1 LLVFGGTRL
10 DAADKPVEYTSV
22 RQIREDETLL
32 RDWQLQGEYLG
43 EFDGQKLGLQLI
55 ADGGGKFRSVV
66 YLGGLPGDGWNTG
79 ELRILGKAEISGE
92 SGLKIEL
99 VKTDPQDDS
108 ISTPQKL
115 DAAFTIKRAEA
126 GTQNANGAVRQAT
139 VNVIFIE
146 AKYDDKPIKFEKTS
160 RRSPTFNAKAPE
172 GALVIFDG
180 TNVEQFVPGARI
192 NETPQGQGQS
202 QRQGQGQR
210 RFGNFLWSEAQTKPF
225 DIDRPY
231 TLHLEFL
238 TSYMPTSRGQGRS
251 NSGVYINEAY
261 ECQVLDSFG
270 LELANNECG
279 GFYQIKS
286 PDINVCYPPLTWQT
300 YDIDFVPP
308 KYDGD
313 KKVANAK
320 VSVKQNGV
328 TIHKDVELPHQTPGR
343 KDEKHEPRGLYL
355 QGHGNNVQY
364 RNIWLKYND

>member
-1 LLVFGGTRL
+1 MTKQLFKNTIFGLASVCLLVFGGTL
-10 DAADKPVEYTSV
+10 ISAADKTVEYTSV
-22 RQIREDETLL
+22 QQVFQDESAQQDF
-32 RDWQLQGEYLG
+32 RLQGEYTA
-43 EFDGQKLGLQLI
+43 EYDGQKLGLQLI

-66 YLGGLPGDGWNTG
+66 YIGGLPGDGWNPG
-79 ELRILGKAEISGE
+79 ELRIFGKAEISGE
-92 SGLKIEL
+92 NGLKIEL
-99 VKTDPQDDS
+99 AKTNPQYDS

-115 DAAFTIKRAEA
+115 EAIFKIEQREQSQREQNRRGLRRLVIETKYQGNSIVFT
-126 GTQNANGAVRQAT
+126 
-139 VNVIFIE
+139 
-146 AKYDDKPIKFEKTS
+146 KTA
-160 RRSPTFNAKAPE
+160 RRSSTFNAKAPE
-172 GALVIFDG
+172 GAAVLFDG
-180 TNVEQFVPGARI
+180 TNLDQFLPGARI
-192 NETPQGQGQS
+192 NETEGRLGK
-202 QRQGQGQR
+202 
-210 RFGNFLWSEAQTKPF
+210 FLWSEAQTKPF

-231 TLHLEFL
+231 ALHIEFL
-238 TSYMPTSRGQGRS
+238 TSYMPTARGQGRS

-279 GFYQIKS
+279 GFYQIKA
-286 PDINVCYPPLTWQT
+286 PDVNVSYPPLTWQT

-313 KKVANAK
+313 KKVTNAK

-328 TIHKDVELPHQTPGR
+328 TIHKDLELPHQTPGR